1 MLMSIQTI
9 IIHNDKCQT
18 IFHFISFI
26 SFIIS
31 QGRNNH
37 KHNGNKQIEKHMK
50 YMYMMK
56 RSPT

>member
-9 IIHNDKCQT
+9 ILHNDKCQT
-18 IFHFISFI
+18 IFNLI

-37 KHNGNKQIEKHMK
+37 KHNGKDREKYEIHVHDEK
-50 YMYMMK
+50 F
-56 RSPT
+56 SAFNFF